1 MAVVRWCVVM
11 GKVAVWC
18 SGCGIVAVVRCV
30 VMGKVAVWCSGCGSL
45 SPCWA

>member
-1 MAVVRWCVVM
+1 MVM

-30 VMGKVAVWCSGCGSL
+30 VMGKVAVWCSGCGSGGGTVV
-45 SPCWA
+45 CGNG